1 MARRR
6 KRETNIF
13 SLSLLDCITCGFGAL
28 ILFHMIVAAR
38 AGETFVDITDALKAE
53 ATKREVE
60 VLEGQ
65 KNLVEI
71 RNSLKQIERKRVITQ
86 GLSTRLLVMLREI
99 EEELATYDQSNV
111 ATREHINKLKADL
124 KSLEEGA
131 KRLAGGPPV
140 EEVPGRNI
148 RSFVGDGDRQY
159 LSGLKVGGERIFIL
173 VDASASMLADTIVNA
188 VRRRFLPDHVRYRA
202 EKWQR
207 AVKTTEWLT
216 AQMPRDAKYQIY
228 VFDVR
233 AQPVL
238 EGTDGVWLEASDP
251 AQLNQALAALR
262 QTPPIG
268 GTSLFH
274 GFAAA
279 KAMNPRPDNILLL
292 TDGLPTRGEK
302 APRRD
307 TISGKDRL
315 RLLERSL
322 DALPRAVPVN
332 TILFPMEGDP
342 MASAAFWKVAMHT
355 RGSMMTPSKD
365 WP

>member
-1 MARRR
+1 MARK
-6 KRETNIF
+6 KRDTNIF

-38 AGETFVDITDALKAE
+38 AGETFADITDALQAE
-53 ATKREVE
+53 VVMREEE
-60 VLEGQ
+60 VLDGH

-71 RNSLKQIERKRVITQ
+71 KNSLREMERQRVITQ
-86 GLSTRLLVMLREI
+86 GLSTRFLTMLREI
-99 EEELATYDQSNV
+99 REELATYDQSNV
-111 ATREHINKLKADL
+111 ASREHINRLKADL

-131 KRLAGGPPV
+131 KRLAGGPPS

-159 LSGLKVGGERIFIL
+159 LSGLKVGGERIFII

-188 VRRRFLPDHVRYRA
+188 VRRRFLPDNVRLRA

-207 AVKTTEWLT
+207 AVKAVDWLGT
-216 AQMPRDAKYQIY
+216 QMPRGSKYQIY

-233 AQPVL
+233 ARPVL
-238 EGTDGVWLEASDP
+238 EGTDGVWLEAADP
-251 AQLNQALAALR
+251 VQLGKALVTLR
-262 QTPPIG
+262 QTAPIG
-268 GTSLFH
+268 GTSLYH

-279 KAMNPRPDNILLL
+279 RAMNPPPDNILLI

-302 APRRD
+302 APRGD

-342 MASAAFWKVAMHT
+342 MASAAFWKVAMAT

>member
-6 KRETNIF
+6 QTNIF

-38 AGETFVDITDALKAE
+38 AGETFTDITDALRSE
-53 ATKREVE
+53 VTKREEE

-65 KNLVEI
+65 KNLVEV
-71 RNSLKQIERKRVITQ
+71 RNSLREIDRQRVITQ
-86 GLSTRLLVMLREI
+86 GLSSRLLALLREI
-99 EEELATYDQSNV
+99 EEELATYDQKNI
-111 ATREHINKLKADL
+111 ARKEHLNRLKADL

-131 KRLAGGPPV
+131 KRLSGGPPT

-173 VDASASMLADTIVNA
+173 VDASASMLADDIVNA
-188 VRRRFLPDHVRYRA
+188 VRRRFLPGEVRMRA
-202 EKWQR
+202 DKWQQ
-207 AVKTTEWLT
+207 AVKAVDWLT
-216 AQMPRDAKYQIY
+216 TQIPRPSRYQIY
-228 VFDVR
+228 VFNTR
-233 AQPVL
+233 ARPVL
-238 EGTDGVWLEASDP
+238 EGTDGVWLEAKD
-251 AQLNQALAALR
+251 AVQLGKAVAVLR
-262 QTPPIG
+262 QTAPIG
-268 GTSLFH
+268 GTSLH
-274 GFAAA
+274 HAFAAA
-279 KAMNPRPDNILLL
+279 RAMNPRPDNILLL
-292 TDGLPTRGEK
+292 TDGLPTQGEK
-302 APRRD
+302 RPRRK

-322 DALPRAVPVN
+322 DALPRRVPVN
-332 TILFPMEGDP
+332 VILYPMEGDP
-342 MASAAFWKVAMHT
+342 MASPAFWKVAMAT